1 MAGADLSERTADPL
15 GISASPSEVPGREPA
30 AAASLVCVNPLED
43 ATWDTWAGRHADFC
57 FFHSRAWA
65 AVLHEAFGYT
75 PRYFVARSTNTLA
88 GALCVM
94 EAQSLIEGRRGVA
107 LPFTDFCPLLA
118 TDEPSSRTVLNHA
131 LACGRQRRWRY
142 LEWRGSS
149 RFVQGA
155 HPSLTF
161 LGHTLRLDA
170 SVEDLFNRCDAPVRR
185 AVRKAQ
191 REGVR
196 VEFSSDL
203 PALHQFYELYC
214 ETRRKHGLP
223 PQSKRFFEAIHRH
236 VLNRGQG
243 LLGLARH
250 REVPIAGALFCH
262 AGRKAVF
269 KYGASRQRFLPLRG
283 NNLVMWEAIKWHAQ
297 HGFAELHFGRTSLS
311 NAGLRSFK
319 LGWGA
324 QEHRLEYFRYDLRRG
339 RYLTVPDAASGWH
352 NAFFRLLPL
361 PLARLIG
368 ASLYRHWA

>member
-1 MAGADLSERTADPL
+1 MSERTAGPL
-15 GISASPSEVPGREPA
+15 GISASPSEAPGREPA

-65 AVLHEAFGYT
+65 AVLHEAFGFT
-75 PRYFVARSTNTLA
+75 PRYFVVRRD
-88 GALCVM
+88 GALAAALCLM
-94 EAQSLIEGRRGVA
+94 EVQAVIGGRRGVS
-107 LPFTDFCPLLA
+107 LPFSDFCPLLA
-118 TDEPSSRTVLNHA
+118 TDEPSCRAAWDQA
-131 LACGRQRRWRY
+131 LVCGRQRRWRY
-142 LEWRGSS
+142 LEWRGGSMPG
-149 RFVQGA
+149 RGGR
-155 HPSLTF
+155 PSLTYH
-161 LGHTLRLDA
+161 GHTLSLDGDA
-170 SVEDLFNRCDAPVRR
+170 KELFGRCDGAVRR
-185 AVRKAQ
+185 AVRKAE

-196 VEFSSDL
+196 VEFSTDL
-203 PALHQFYELYC
+203 AALGRFYELYC

-223 PQSKRFFEAIHRH
+223 PQGQRFFDAIHRH
-236 VLNRGQG
+236 VLARRKG
-243 LLGLARH
+243 LLALAWH
-250 REVPIAGALFCH
+250 ADVPIAGALFCH
-262 AGRKAVF
+262 QGRKAIYKF
-269 KYGASRQRFLPLRG
+269 GASRQQFLSLRG

-339 RYLTVPDAASGWH
+339 RYLTIPDAASGWH
-352 NAFFRLLPL
+352 TALFRWLPL